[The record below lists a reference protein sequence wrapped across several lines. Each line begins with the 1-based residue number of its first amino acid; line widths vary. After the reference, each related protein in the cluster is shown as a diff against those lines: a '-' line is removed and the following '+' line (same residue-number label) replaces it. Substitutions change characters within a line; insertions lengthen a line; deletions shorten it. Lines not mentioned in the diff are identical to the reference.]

1 MNQIDTGNN
10 LANLSFGVAQDSKPV
25 PGKAKVEQ
33 ANAVAAQQAK
43 LERAAVEK
51 AVKAE
56 QPVEKEKV
64 QLTAPQLEKV
74 AEQLQKFVSQMN
86 KGLEFLVDKE
96 SGLDVIKVIDRN
108 SGDLVK
114 QFPSEEFVEL
124 AAKLSEATGNF
135 INSEV

>member
-1 MNQIDTGNN
+1 
-10 LANLSFGVAQDSKPV
+10 
-25 PGKAKVEQ
+25 
-33 ANAVAAQQAK
+33 
-43 LERAAVEK
+43 
-51 AVKAE
+51 
-56 QPVEKEKV
+56 
-64 QLTAPQLEKV
+64 
-74 AEQLQKFVSQMN
+74 MN

-96 SGLDVIKVIDRN
+96 SGLDVIKVIDRS